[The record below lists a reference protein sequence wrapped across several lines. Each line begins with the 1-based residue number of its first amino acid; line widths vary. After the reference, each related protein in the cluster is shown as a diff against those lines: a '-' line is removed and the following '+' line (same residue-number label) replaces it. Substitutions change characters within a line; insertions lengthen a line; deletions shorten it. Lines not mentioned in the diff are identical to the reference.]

1 MSIEALRPSRQHLP
15 ETARRAIEEV
25 EAERRVFAL
34 LRKRR
39 RAQLHFAARWLVAAM
54 FLAMG
59 LDKLVH
65 FKAEA
70 DTLFQLNIGGPEM
83 ALAITAVIELAGAAL
98 LWFGWGVRKV
108 SVALAVYLG
117 LLCIGVMV
125 FFPIE
130 VVRLYLLFN
139 AGLAGGLLMLAS
151 HGAGPFS
158 VDARLEAKWAQTAEL
173 AVSAAAAEEP
183 EAEPEAPQL
192 H

>member
-1 MSIEALRPSRQHLP
+1 MSIEALRSPRHHLP
-15 ETARRAIEEV
+15 ETARLAIEEV
-25 EAERRVFAL
+25 EQEQRLLAL
-34 LRKRR
+34 LRRRR
-39 RAQLHFAARWLVAAM
+39 RAQLHFASRWLVAAM

-70 DTLFQLNIGGPEM
+70 ETLFQLNIGGPEM
-83 ALAITAVIELAGAAL
+83 ALAITAVVELAGAAL

-108 SVALAVYLG
+108 AIALSIYLG
-117 LLCIGVMV
+117 LLCLGVMV

-130 VVRLYLLFN
+130 VIRLYLLFN
-139 AGLAGGLLMLAS
+139 AGLLGGLMMLAS

-158 VDARLEAKWAQTAEL
+158 VDARLEAKWARE
-173 AVSAAAAEEP
+173 AALEEHH
-183 EAEPEAPQL
+183 EIEPARPSI